1 MHPSF
6 VASSRIAIGALAV
19 VGTLCV
25 ALTARAEETKTG
37 LRAQWRRAFDGAAAD
52 YRLARQPD
60 EDELTLLERPTY
72 AWARAGA
79 HGGTYGS
86 IYVWTCRGNAEAV
99 ACFWRYVSEDGKAS
113 LAHELHSLSP
123 EILRSSGK
131 DSDSWKPRAGL
142 KRFAVPDAPSPA
154 KTAGG
159 RLQQMRALARDFTA
173 KSVSVGDERTE
184 LRLLPQPLY
193 RYESTDPTVIDG
205 ALFAFVC
212 SIGTDPEIFLLLEAR
227 DTPEGPRWHFAA
239 ARFSHMDLFVSFRD
253 PEVWQALRDE
263 ENTLSQNADRTYWV
277 FGTPLNE
284 PNEKLEAE

>member
-1 MHPSF
+1 MLFPS
-6 VASSRIAIGALAV
+6 ARILVYALMLL
-19 VGTLCV
+19 GTLPT
-25 ALTARAEETKTG
+25 LSAEETEVD
-37 LRAQWRRAFDGAAAD
+37 LRAQWRQGFERAATG
-52 YRLARQPD
+52 YQLARLPD
-60 EDELTLLERPTY
+60 EKELTLLDRPIYT
-72 AWARAGA
+72 WARAGA

-99 ACFWRYVSEDGKAS
+99 ACFWRYVGEDGKAS
-113 LAHELHSLSP
+113 LVHELHSLSP

-131 DSDSWKPRAGL
+131 GSDSWKPKAGL
-142 KRFAVPDAPSPA
+142 KRFAVPDAPLPA
-154 KTAGG
+154 KTAGS

-193 RYESTDPTVIDG
+193 RCESTDPTVIDG

-227 DTPEGPRWHFAA
+227 DTPEGLRWHFAP
-239 ARFSHMDLFVSFRD
+239 ARFSHMDLFVSFKDR
-253 PEVWQALRDE
+253 EVWQALRDV

-277 FGTPLNE
+277 FGTR
-284 PNEKLEAE
+284 LEDGKEDIPDR